1 MSIRPSVISLFSGA
15 GGSALGY
22 RLGGFNELLGIDI
35 DQTACNT
42 FQHNFPLTPAWNRD
56 ISSVEVSEILQ
67 YIDIDV
73 GQLDV
78 LDSSPPCVGF
88 SICGRRNIRDKRNDL
103 FLETARF
110 IEGLRPKVFLIENV
124 PGLITGKMKGKFNQI
139 FTRLKSTGYKLK
151 CKSINSI
158 YYNVPQSRQRL
169 IFLGVREDLPTEPVF
184 PQSNSKVKRLKD
196 VLPDVDFHS
205 RGQFDKTIKH
215 AETLPYTITKTPS
228 MFFVQDGIQRK
239 PTIEELKVLS
249 SFPEDFEFTGSYT
262 QIWNQIGNCVPPL
275 MMKEMSKTIREDIL
289 MYQNRPE
296 ERNNAIR
303 IRTKTTQCEY

>member
-22 RLGGFNELLGIDI
+22 RLGGFKELLGIDI
-35 DQTACNT
+35 DETACNT

-56 ISSVEVSEILQ
+56 IRTVEVTEVLQ
-67 YIDIDV
+67 YLELEV

-88 SICGRRNIRDKRNDL
+88 SICGRRNIQDKRNDL
-103 FLETARF
+103 FLETTRF

-124 PGLITGKMKGKFNQI
+124 PGLMTGKMKGKFNQL
-139 FTRLKSTGYKLK
+139 FTRLKSTGYKFR
-151 CKSINSI
+151 CRSINTI

-169 IFLGVREDLPTEPVF
+169 IFLGVRNDLDTEPVF
-184 PQSNSKVKRLKD
+184 PQPNSKVKRLKD

-215 AETLPYTITKTPS
+215 SETLPYTITKTPS
-228 MFFVQDGIQRK
+228 MFFVQDGIERK
-239 PTIEELKVLS
+239 PTIDELKILS
-249 SFPEDFEFTGSYT
+249 SFPEDFTFTGSYT

-275 MMKEMSKTIREDIL
+275 MMKAMGKTIRQEIL
-289 MYQNRPE
+289 Y
-296 ERNNAIR
+296 
-303 IRTKTTQCEY
+303 K

>member
-1 MSIRPSVISLFSGA
+1 MSIRPSVISLFCGA

-35 DQTACNT
+35 NQTACNT

-56 ISSVEVSEILQ
+56 ISSVEIEEILQ

-73 GQLDV
+73 GQMDV

-88 SICGRRNIRDKRNDL
+88 SICGRRNIQDKRNNL

-124 PGLITGKMKGKFNQI
+124 LGLMAGKMEGKFNQI
-139 FTRLKSTGYKLK
+139 FTQLKSIGYKLQ
-151 CKSINSI
+151 CKSINTI

-169 IFLGVREDLPTEPVF
+169 IFLGVRNDLSVEPTF
-184 PQSNSKVKRLKD
+184 PQPNSKVKRLKD
-196 VLPDVDFHS
+196 VFPYVDFHS
-205 RGQFDKTIKH
+205 RGQFDKMIKH
-215 AETLPYTITKTPS
+215 PESLPYTITKTPS

-239 PTIEELKVLS
+239 PTIDELKILS
-249 SFPEDFEFTGSYT
+249 SFPADFEFAGSYT

-275 MMKEMSKTIREDIL
+275 MMKEMSKTIRQDIL
-289 MYQNRPE
+289 IHQNQPE
-296 ERNNAIR
+296 ERSNAIR
-303 IRTKTTQCEY
+303 IRTKTTQREY

>member
-22 RLGGFNELLGIDI
+22 RLGGFKELLGIDKN
-35 DQTACNT
+35 QTACNT
-42 FQHNFPLTPAWNRD
+42 FQYNFQLTPVWNRD
-56 ISSVEVSEILQ
+56 ISSVEIEEILQ

-73 GQLDV
+73 GELDV
-78 LDSSPPCVGF
+78 LDSSPPCQGF
-88 SICGRRNIRDKRNDL
+88 SICGSRDIGDKRNDL
-103 FLETARF
+103 FLETVRF

-124 PGLITGKMKGKFNQI
+124 TGLITGKMKGKFNQI

-151 CKSINSI
+151 CKSLNSI

-169 IFLGVREDLPTEPVF
+169 IFIGVRNDLSTEPTF
-184 PQSNSKVKRLKD
+184 PQPNSKVKRLKD
-196 VLPDVDFHS
+196 VLPYVDFHS

-239 PTIEELKVLS
+239 PTIEELKILS
-249 SFPEDFEFTGSYT
+249 SFPSDFEFTGSYT
-262 QIWNQIGNCVPPL
+262 EIWNQIGNCVPPL

-289 MYQNRPE
+289 
-296 ERNNAIR
+296 
-303 IRTKTTQCEY
+303 TSSKGD